1 MTESDIYYSPIGKML
16 HVLDVMI
23 KSKTVLNAN
32 ISDEMN
38 EVSVE
43 FLAKLDAKNEKRKN
57 TETKDKKEAAIRRQS
72 VLDFLRENEGV
83 FTRDQIAEAVGISA
97 GQVSGA
103 CKVLVDE
110 GLVSKSEVKIDKSR
124 KIGYSVVSAD

>member
-1 MTESDIYYSPIGKML
+1 MTYREYFNN
-16 HVLDVMI
+16 VL
-23 KSKTVLNAN
+23 SAN

-57 TETKDKKEAAIRRQS
+57 TETKDKREASARRQY
-72 VLDFLRENEGV
+72 VLEFLRNNEGT
-83 FTRDQIAEAVGISA
+83 FTRDQIAEAVGISV
-97 GQVSGA
+97 GQVGGA

-110 GLVSKSEVKIDKSR
+110 GLVNKFEVKIDKSR
-124 KIGYSVVSAD
+124 KIGYKVA

>member
-1 MTESDIYYSPIGKML
+1 MTYREYFNN
-16 HVLDVMI
+16 VL
-23 KSKTVLNAN
+23 SAN

-83 FTRDQIAEAVGISA
+83 FTRDQIAEAVGITA

-124 KIGYSVVSAD
+124 KIGYSVASTD